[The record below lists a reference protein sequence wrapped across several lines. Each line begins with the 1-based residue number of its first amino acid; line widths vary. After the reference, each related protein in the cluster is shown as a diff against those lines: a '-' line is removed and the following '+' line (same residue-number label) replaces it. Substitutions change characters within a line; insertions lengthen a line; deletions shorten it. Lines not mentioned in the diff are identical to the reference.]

1 MTLQNPPQLLP
12 DHSPAPL
19 PPPIA
24 PDHSDLSSMQ
34 EDPDSQHH
42 PYIPGARTSP
52 HPAEEEE
59 PVEDRLLRALTQAGF
74 QHQGGL
80 ASLGVKP
87 FLGLRA
93 ARRYL
98 I

>member
-12 DHSPAPL
+12 EHSSAPL
-19 PPPIA
+19 PPPIG
-24 PDHSDLSSMQ
+24 PDHSDLSSMHTGRH
-34 EDPDSQHH
+34 SQHH
-42 PYIPGARTSP
+42 PYIPGTRTSP

-59 PVEDRLLRALTQAGF
+59 PVEDRLLHALTQAGF
-74 QHQGGL
+74 QHQGGP
-80 ASLGVKP
+80 ASLGVKA
-87 FLGLRA
+87 FLSLRA